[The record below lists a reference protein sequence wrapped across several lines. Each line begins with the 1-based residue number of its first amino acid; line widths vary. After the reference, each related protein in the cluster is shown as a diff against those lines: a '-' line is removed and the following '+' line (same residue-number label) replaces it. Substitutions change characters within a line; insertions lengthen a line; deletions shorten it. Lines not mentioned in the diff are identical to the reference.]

1 MQPAA
6 VSLLIVTAASA
17 LAPPRL
23 FFDVAT
29 NAAALGRIEV
39 ELAAFDSLPRL
50 VENLRLIAANERAP
64 RCSFDGSRFRHAP
77 QGPQYKWSHEF
88 EGAGNRPAIEPSLL
102 KTDAAPSCRIDVF
115 GGSYYGYRWNDDDV
129 LLTTPRVGPGAHKAR
144 FSFVRVKSS
153 PPAWQERLLVNS
165 YVLGVCAT
173 GADEVLQRLCE
184 LPADAEPRIE
194 RAGLLDVADD
204 CLVPAPEDA
213 RRRRPTSAVR
223 RRRDLEHAG
232 RDRRGLPL
240 GRRAGGGVARAAVSP
255 GWGLCRATKRASTSR
270 HRADAASIDGSRA
283 GREGGLPRSR
293 AGQQRDRKVANTI
306 RLVTRR
312 PRTRPC
318 RCSAR
323 TRP

>member
-1 MQPAA
+1 MLCQAA
-6 VSLLIVTAASA
+6 KLSATMVRSRVLVWSALLPQVLT

-23 FFDVAT
+23 FFDLKT

-77 QGPQYKWSHEF
+77 QGPQYRWAHEF
-88 EGAGNRPAIEPSLL
+88 EGARNRPAIEPSLL
-102 KTDAAPSCRIDVF
+102 KADAAPSCRHDVF
-115 GGSYYGYRWNDDDV
+115 GGSYYGYRWNDADDV

-165 YVLGVCAT
+165 YVLGVCAP

-213 RRRRPTSAVR
+213 RRRRPTSAPYAVAATSNTQVDIEEDCLWDADQEAEWRERRFLQVGNCVERQRGPRRSMVPAQVEKEGFRDPARGNSGTVR
-223 RRRDLEHAG
+223 
-232 RDRRGLPL
+232 
-240 GRRAGGGVARAAVSP
+240 
-255 GWGLCRATKRASTSR
+255 
-270 HRADAASIDGSRA
+270 
-283 GREGGLPRSR
+283 
-293 AGQQRDRKVANTI
+293 
-306 RLVTRR
+306 
-312 PRTRPC
+312 
-318 RCSAR
+318 
-323 TRP
+323 

>member
-1 MQPAA
+1 MFMCSANKLCQVGRIDGSLPRPGVRLIAATGANLGTPAA
-6 VSLLIVTAASA
+6 IL
-17 LAPPRL
+17 RRR
-23 FFDVAT
+23 D

-102 KTDAAPSCRIDVF
+102 KADAAPSCRHDVF

-165 YVLGVCAT
+165 YVLGVCAP
-173 GADEVLQRLCE
+173 GADDVLQRLCE

-213 RRRRPTSAVR
+213 RRRRPAVR
-223 RRRDLEHAG
+223 RRRDLGHAG
-232 RDRRGLPL
+232 RHRGGLPL
-240 GRRAGGGVARAAVSP
+240 GRGPGGGVARAAVSP
-255 GWGLCRATKRASTSR
+255 GCGLCGNYLTPS
-270 HRADAASIDGSRA
+270 
-283 GREGGLPRSR
+283 
-293 AGQQRDRKVANTI
+293 
-306 RLVTRR
+306 
-312 PRTRPC
+312 TRPC
-318 RCSAR
+318 
-323 TRP
+323 

>member
-6 VSLLIVTAASA
+6 VSLLIVATAGA

-23 FFDVAT
+23 FFDLKTT

-115 GGSYYGYRWNDDDV
+115 GGSYYGYRWNDADDV

-165 YVLGVCAT
+165 YVLGVCAP
-173 GADEVLQRLCE
+173 GADEVLQTLCE

-213 RRRRPTSAVR
+213 RRRRPTCGAPSPRPYTQVDIEEA
-223 RRRDLEHAG
+223 
-232 RDRRGLPL
+232 L
-240 GRRAGGGVARAAVSP
+240 GTRAGGGVAREAVSP
-255 GWGLCRATKRASTSR
+255 GWGLCRATNRASTSR

-283 GREGGLPRSR
+283 GREGGLPRPS
-293 AGQQRDRKVANTI
+293 
-306 RLVTRR
+306 
-312 PRTRPC
+312 
-318 RCSAR
+318 
-323 TRP
+323 

>member
-6 VSLLIVTAASA
+6 VSLLIVATAGA

-23 FFDVAT
+23 FFDLKT

-64 RCSFDGSRFRHAP
+64 RCSFDGARFRHAP
-77 QGPQYKWSHEF
+77 QGPQYRWAHEF

-102 KTDAAPSCRIDVF
+102 KADATPSCRQDVF

-165 YVLGVCAT
+165 YVLGVCAPR
-173 GADEVLQRLCE
+173 ADRVLQRLCE

-223 RRRDLEHAG
+223 RRRDRNTQVEIEEDCLWDVEQEAEWRERRFLQVGGCVERQRGPPRHAIEQTPRRSMVPAQVEKEG
-232 RDRRGLPL
+232 FRDPARGNS
-240 GRRAGGGVARAAVSP
+240 GTVR
-255 GWGLCRATKRASTSR
+255 
-270 HRADAASIDGSRA
+270 
-283 GREGGLPRSR
+283 
-293 AGQQRDRKVANTI
+293 
-306 RLVTRR
+306 
-312 PRTRPC
+312 
-318 RCSAR
+318 
-323 TRP
+323 

>member
-6 VSLLIVTAASA
+6 VSLLIVATASA

-23 FFDVAT
+23 FFDLKTT

-88 EGAGNRPAIEPSLL
+88 EGAGNRPAIDAALL
-102 KTDAAPSCRIDVF
+102 KADAAPTCRHDIF

-144 FSFVRVKSS
+144 FSFVRVTSS

-165 YVLGVCAT
+165 YVLGVCAP

-194 RAGLLDVADD
+194 RAGLLDVTDD
-204 CLVPAPEDA
+204 CLVPAPEDVDIEEDCLWDA
-213 RRRRPTSAVR
+213 DQEAEWRERRFLQVGGCVERQR
-223 RRRDLEHAG
+223 G
-232 RDRRGLPL
+232 RVDR
-240 GRRAGGGVARAAVSP
+240 
-255 GWGLCRATKRASTSR
+255 WFSR
-270 HRADAASIDGSRA
+270 T
-283 GREGGLPRSR
+283 GREGGLPRPG
-293 AGQQRDRKVANTI
+293 AGEQRDRKVATTI

-323 TRP
+323 RRL

>member
-1 MQPAA
+1 MVRSRVLVWAA
-6 VSLLIVTAASA
+6 LLPQVLT

-23 FFDVAT
+23 FFDLKT

-50 VENLRLIAANERAP
+50 VENLRLIATNERAP

-88 EGAGNRPAIEPSLL
+88 EGAGNRPAIEPSPL
-102 KTDAAPSCRIDVF
+102 KADAAPSCPHDVF
-115 GGSYYGYRWNDDDV
+115 GGSYYGYRWNDADDV

-165 YVLGVCAT
+165 YVLGVCAP

-204 CLVPAPEDA
+204 CLVPVPEDA

-223 RRRDLEHAG
+223 RRRDRNTQVEIEEDCLWDVEQEAEWRERRFLQVGDCVERQSGPPRHAIEQTPRRSMVPAQVEKEG
-232 RDRRGLPL
+232 FRDPARGNS
-240 GRRAGGGVARAAVSP
+240 GTVR
-255 GWGLCRATKRASTSR
+255 
-270 HRADAASIDGSRA
+270 
-283 GREGGLPRSR
+283 
-293 AGQQRDRKVANTI
+293 
-306 RLVTRR
+306 
-312 PRTRPC
+312 
-318 RCSAR
+318 
-323 TRP
+323 

>member
-1 MQPAA
+1 MCSAKSCQREQNAACSRLAFNCNGSQRFGTPAA
-6 VSLLIVTAASA
+6 ILR
-17 LAPPRL
+17 PR
-23 FFDVAT
+23 DEKS
-29 NAAALGRIEV
+29 AALGRIEV

-102 KTDAAPSCRIDVF
+102 KADAAPSCRHDVF

-165 YVLGVCAT
+165 YVLGVCAP

-232 RDRRGLPL
+232 RHRRGLPL

-255 GWGLCRATKRASTSR
+255 GWDCVERQRGPPRRSMVPAQVEK
-270 HRADAASIDGSRA
+270 
-283 GREGGLPRSR
+283 EGFRDPARGNSGTVRRSY
-293 AGQQRDRKVANTI
+293 
-306 RLVTRR
+306 
-312 PRTRPC
+312 
-318 RCSAR
+318 
-323 TRP
+323 

>member
-1 MQPAA
+1 MVRFRGLVWAA
-6 VSLLIVTAASA
+6 LLPQVLT

-29 NAAALGRIEV
+29 RKAPLGRIEV

-77 QGPQYKWSHEF
+77 QGPQYKWAHEF

-102 KTDAAPSCRIDVF
+102 KADAAPSCRHDVF
-115 GGSYYGYRWNDDDV
+115 GGSYYGYRWNDADDV

-165 YVLGVCAT
+165 YVLGVCAP
-173 GADEVLQRLCE
+173 GADEVLQGLCE

-204 CLVPAPEDA
+204 CLVPAPADA

-223 RRRDLEHAG
+223 RRRDRNTQVEIEEDCLWDVEQEAEWRERRFLQVEGCVERQRGPPRHA
-232 RDRRGLPL
+232 
-240 GRRAGGGVARAAVSP
+240 
-255 GWGLCRATKRASTSR
+255 
-270 HRADAASIDGSRA
+270 IDGSRT
-283 GREGGLPRSR
+283 GREGGLPRPS
-293 AGQQRDRKVANTI
+293 
-306 RLVTRR
+306 
-312 PRTRPC
+312 
-318 RCSAR
+318 
-323 TRP
+323 

>member
-6 VSLLIVTAASA
+6 VSLLIVATASA

-23 FFDVAT
+23 FFDLETT

-102 KTDAAPSCRIDVF
+102 KADATPSCRIDVVF
-115 GGSYYGYRWNDDDV
+115 GGSYYGYRWNDADDV

-165 YVLGVCAT
+165 YVLGVCAP

-204 CLVPAPEDA
+204 CLVPAPEDVEIEEDCLWDVEQEA
-213 RRRRPTSAVR
+213 EWRERRFLQVADCVERQRGRVDRLFPHRSRRRASATQ
-223 RRRDLEHAG
+223 LGGIAG
-232 RDRRGLPL
+232 P
-240 GRRAGGGVARAAVSP
+240 
-255 GWGLCRATKRASTSR
+255 
-270 HRADAASIDGSRA
+270 
-283 GREGGLPRSR
+283 
-293 AGQQRDRKVANTI
+293 
-306 RLVTRR
+306 
-312 PRTRPC
+312 
-318 RCSAR
+318 
-323 TRP
+323 

>member
-1 MQPAA
+1 MVRFRGLVCA
-6 VSLLIVTAASA
+6 SLLPQVLT

-88 EGAGNRPAIEPSLL
+88 EGAGNRPAIDAALL
-102 KTDAAPSCRIDVF
+102 KADAAPTCRHDIF

-165 YVLGVCAT
+165 YVLGVCAP

-194 RAGLLDVADD
+194 RAGLLDVTDD
-204 CLVPAPEDA
+204 CLVPAPADA

-232 RDRRGLPL
+232 RHRGGLPL
-240 GRRAGGGVARAAVSP
+240 GRGPGGGVARAAVSP
-255 GWGLCRATKRASTSR
+255 GWGLCRATKGASTSR
-270 HRADAASIDGSRA
+270 HRADVSRT
-283 GREGGLPRSR
+283 GREGGLPRSCE
-293 AGQQRDRKVANTI
+293 GQ
-306 RLVTRR
+306 
-312 PRTRPC
+312 
-318 RCSAR
+318 
-323 TRP
+323 

>member
-29 NAAALGRIEV
+29 AKAPLGRIEV

-115 GGSYYGYRWNDDDV
+115 GGSYYGYRWNDADDV

-165 YVLGVCAT
+165 YVLGVCAP

-223 RRRDLEHAG
+223 RRRDRNTQVEIEEDCLWDVEQEAEWRERRFLQVGGCVERQSGPPRHAIEQTPRRSMVPAQVEKEG
-232 RDRRGLPL
+232 FRDPARGNS
-240 GRRAGGGVARAAVSP
+240 GTVR
-255 GWGLCRATKRASTSR
+255 
-270 HRADAASIDGSRA
+270 
-283 GREGGLPRSR
+283 
-293 AGQQRDRKVANTI
+293 
-306 RLVTRR
+306 
-312 PRTRPC
+312 
-318 RCSAR
+318 
-323 TRP
+323 

>member
-6 VSLLIVTAASA
+6 VSLLIVATASA

-23 FFDVAT
+23 FFDLKT

-102 KTDAAPSCRIDVF
+102 KADAAPSCRHDVF
-115 GGSYYGYRWNDDDV
+115 GGSYYGYRWNDADDV

-165 YVLGVCAT
+165 YVLGVCAP
-173 GADEVLQRLCE
+173 GADDVLQRLCE

-213 RRRRPTSAVR
+213 RRRRPTSDAVAATSNTQVDIEEDCLWDADQEAEWRER
-223 RRRDLEHAG
+223 RFLQVGNCVERQRGPRRSMVPAQVEKEG
-232 RDRRGLPL
+232 FRDPARGNS
-240 GRRAGGGVARAAVSP
+240 GTVR
-255 GWGLCRATKRASTSR
+255 
-270 HRADAASIDGSRA
+270 
-283 GREGGLPRSR
+283 
-293 AGQQRDRKVANTI
+293 
-306 RLVTRR
+306 
-312 PRTRPC
+312 
-318 RCSAR
+318 
-323 TRP
+323 

>member
-6 VSLLIVTAASA
+6 VSLLIVATASA

-23 FFDVAT
+23 FFDLKTT

-88 EGAGNRPAIEPSLL
+88 EGAGNRPAIDAALL
-102 KTDAAPSCRIDVF
+102 KADAAPSCRHDIF
-115 GGSYYGYRWNDDDV
+115 GGSYYGYRWNDADDV

-165 YVLGVCAT
+165 YVLGVCAP
-173 GADEVLQRLCE
+173 GADDVLQRLCE

-204 CLVPAPEDA
+204 CLVPVPEDA
-213 RRRRPTSAVR
+213 RRRRPNSAV

-232 RDRRGLPL
+232 RHRGGLPL
-240 GRRAGGGVARAAVSP
+240 GRGPGGGVARAAVSP
-255 GWGLCRATKRASTSR
+255 GCGLCR
-270 HRADAASIDGSRA
+270 HHAASVDGFPA
-283 GREGGLPRSR
+283 QVEKEGF
-293 AGQQRDRKVANTI
+293 RD
-306 RLVTRR
+306 
-312 PRTRPC
+312 P
-318 RCSAR
+318 AR
-323 TRP
+323 GNSGTVR

>member
-1 MQPAA
+1 MQPTA
-6 VSLLIVTAASA
+6 VSLLIVATASA

-23 FFDVAT
+23 FFDLKT

-88 EGAGNRPAIEPSLL
+88 EGAGNRPAIKPSLL
-102 KTDAAPSCRIDVF
+102 KADAAPSCRHDVF
-115 GGSYYGYRWNDDDV
+115 GGSYYGYRWNADDV

-165 YVLGVCAT
+165 YVLGVCAP
-173 GADEVLQRLCE
+173 GADDVLQRLCE

-232 RDRRGLPL
+232 RHRGGLPL
-240 GRRAGGGVARAAVSP
+240 GRGPRGGVARAAVSP
-255 GWGLCRATKRASTSR
+255 GWKLCRATKG
-270 HRADAASIDGSRA
+270 AASIDGSRT
-283 GREGGLPRSR
+283 GREGGLPRPG
-293 AGQQRDRKVANTI
+293 AGEQRDRKVANTI

>member
-1 MQPAA
+1 MLCCQAA
-6 VSLLIVTAASA
+6 KLSATMVRSRVLVWAALLPQVLT

-23 FFDVAT
+23 YFDLKT
-29 NAAALGRIEV
+29 NAASLGRIEV
-39 ELAAFDSLPRL
+39 ELAAFDNLPRL
-50 VENLRLIAANERAP
+50 VENLRLIATNERAP

-102 KTDAAPSCRIDVF
+102 KADAAPSCRHDVF

-165 YVLGVCAT
+165 YVLGVCAP

-184 LPADAEPRIE
+184 LPADAEPRVE

-223 RRRDLEHAG
+223 RRRDRNTQVEIEEDCLWDVEQEAEWRERRFLQVGGCVERQRGPPRHAIEQT
-232 RDRRGLPL
+232 P
-240 GRRAGGGVARAAVSP
+240 
-255 GWGLCRATKRASTSR
+255 
-270 HRADAASIDGSRA
+270 
-283 GREGGLPRSR
+283 
-293 AGQQRDRKVANTI
+293 
-306 RLVTRR
+306 RR
-312 PRTRPC
+312 PMVPAQVEKEGFRDP
-318 RCSAR
+318 AR
-323 TRP
+323 GNSGTVR

>member
-6 VSLLIVTAASA
+6 VSLLIVATASA

-23 FFDVAT
+23 FFDLKT

-50 VENLRLIAANERAP
+50 VENLRLVAANERAP

-88 EGAGNRPAIEPSLL
+88 EGAGNRPAIDAALL
-102 KTDAAPSCRIDVF
+102 KADAAPTCRHDIF

-165 YVLGVCAT
+165 YVLGVCAP
-173 GADEVLQRLCE
+173 GADDVLQRLCE

-194 RAGLLDVADD
+194 RAGLLDVTDD
-204 CLVPAPEDA
+204 CLVPAPADA

-223 RRRDLEHAG
+223 RRPRT
-232 RDRRGLPL
+232 RR
-240 GRRAGGGVARAAVSP
+240 
-255 GWGLCRATKRASTSR
+255 STSR
-270 HRADAASIDGSRA
+270 RTASGTRTRRQSGASDGFSRLRTVSTSRRVGRWFSRT
-283 GREGGLPRSR
+283 GREGGLPRPG
-293 AGQQRDRKVANTI
+293 AGEQRDRKVANTI

>member
-29 NAAALGRIEV
+29 AKAPLGRIEV
-39 ELAAFDSLPRL
+39 ELAAFDNLPRL
-50 VENLRLIAANERAP
+50 VENLRLIATNERAP

-102 KTDAAPSCRIDVF
+102 KADAAPSCRQDVF

-223 RRRDLEHAG
+223 RRRDRNTQVEIEEDCLWDVEQEAEWRERRFLQVGGCVERQRGPPRHAIEQTFPAQVEKEG
-232 RDRRGLPL
+232 FRDPARGNS
-240 GRRAGGGVARAAVSP
+240 GTVR
-255 GWGLCRATKRASTSR
+255 
-270 HRADAASIDGSRA
+270 
-283 GREGGLPRSR
+283 
-293 AGQQRDRKVANTI
+293 
-306 RLVTRR
+306 
-312 PRTRPC
+312 
-318 RCSAR
+318 
-323 TRP
+323 

>member
-6 VSLLIVTAASA
+6 VSLLIVATAGA

-23 FFDVAT
+23 FFDLKT

-102 KTDAAPSCRIDVF
+102 KADAAPSCRHGVF
-115 GGSYYGYRWNDDDV
+115 GGSYYGYRWNDDAV

-165 YVLGVCAT
+165 YVLGVCAP

-204 CLVPAPEDA
+204 CQVPAPEDVEIEEDCLWDVEQEAEWRERRFLQVADCVERQRGPRRTIVPAQVEKEGFRDPA
-213 RRRRPTSAVR
+213 RGNSGTVR
-223 RRRDLEHAG
+223 
-232 RDRRGLPL
+232 
-240 GRRAGGGVARAAVSP
+240 
-255 GWGLCRATKRASTSR
+255 
-270 HRADAASIDGSRA
+270 
-283 GREGGLPRSR
+283 
-293 AGQQRDRKVANTI
+293 
-306 RLVTRR
+306 
-312 PRTRPC
+312 
-318 RCSAR
+318 
-323 TRP
+323 

>member
-1 MQPAA
+1 MVRFRSLVCA
-6 VSLLIVTAASA
+6 SLLPQVLT

-29 NAAALGRIEV
+29 KKAPLGRIEV
-39 ELAAFDSLPRL
+39 ELAAFDNLPRL

-102 KTDAAPSCRIDVF
+102 KADAAPSCRHDVF

-165 YVLGVCAT
+165 YVLGVCAP

-204 CLVPAPEDA
+204 CLVPVPEDA

-223 RRRDLEHAG
+223 RPTSDTQVDIEEDCLWDADQEAEWRERRFLQVADCVERQRGPRRTIVPAQVEKEG
-232 RDRRGLPL
+232 FRDPARGNS
-240 GRRAGGGVARAAVSP
+240 GTVR
-255 GWGLCRATKRASTSR
+255 
-270 HRADAASIDGSRA
+270 
-283 GREGGLPRSR
+283 
-293 AGQQRDRKVANTI
+293 
-306 RLVTRR
+306 
-312 PRTRPC
+312 
-318 RCSAR
+318 
-323 TRP
+323 

>member
-6 VSLLIVTAASA
+6 VSLLIVATAGA

-23 FFDVAT
+23 FFDLKTT

-88 EGAGNRPAIEPSLL
+88 EGTGNRPAIEPSLL
-102 KTDAAPSCRIDVF
+102 KADATPSCRHDVF
-115 GGSYYGYRWNDDDV
+115 GGSYYGYRWNDDAV
-129 LLTTPRVGPGAHKAR
+129 LLTTPRVGPGAQKAR

-223 RRRDLEHAG
+223 RRR
-232 RDRRGLPL
+232 
-240 GRRAGGGVARAAVSP
+240 
-255 GWGLCRATKRASTSR
+255 T
-270 HRADAASIDGSRA
+270 
-283 GREGGLPRSR
+283 
-293 AGQQRDRKVANTI
+293 
-306 RLVTRR
+306 VTRR
-312 PRTRPC
+312 SKSKRTASGTRTRRRSGASDGFSRLDTVSSDKGGRVERWFP
-318 RCSAR
+318 RRSRRRASAIPLGA
-323 TRP
+323 TAGP

>member
-6 VSLLIVTAASA
+6 VSLLIVATAGA

-23 FFDVAT
+23 FFDLKT

-102 KTDAAPSCRIDVF
+102 KADATPSCRHDVF

-165 YVLGVCAT
+165 YVLGVCAP

-223 RRRDLEHAG
+223 RRRDRNTQVEIEEDCLWDVEQEAEWRERRFLQVGGCVERQRGPPRHAIEQTPRRSMVPAQVEKEG
-232 RDRRGLPL
+232 FRDPARGNS
-240 GRRAGGGVARAAVSP
+240 GTVR
-255 GWGLCRATKRASTSR
+255 
-270 HRADAASIDGSRA
+270 
-283 GREGGLPRSR
+283 
-293 AGQQRDRKVANTI
+293 
-306 RLVTRR
+306 
-312 PRTRPC
+312 
-318 RCSAR
+318 
-323 TRP
+323 

>member
-1 MQPAA
+1 MVRFRGLVCA
-6 VSLLIVTAASA
+6 SLLPQVLT

-29 NAAALGRIEV
+29 AKAPLGRIEV

-102 KTDAAPSCRIDVF
+102 KADAAPSCRHDVF

-165 YVLGVCAT
+165 YVLGFAT
-173 GADEVLQRLCE
+173 PGADEVLQRLCE

-204 CLVPAPEDA
+204 CLVPAPADA
-213 RRRRPTSAVR
+213 RRRRPPRYAVAATSNTQVDIEEHCLWDVEQEAEWRERRFLQVGGCVERQRGPPRHAIEQTFPAQVEKEGFRDPARGNSGTVR
-223 RRRDLEHAG
+223 
-232 RDRRGLPL
+232 
-240 GRRAGGGVARAAVSP
+240 
-255 GWGLCRATKRASTSR
+255 
-270 HRADAASIDGSRA
+270 
-283 GREGGLPRSR
+283 
-293 AGQQRDRKVANTI
+293 
-306 RLVTRR
+306 
-312 PRTRPC
+312 
-318 RCSAR
+318 
-323 TRP
+323 

>member
-1 MQPAA
+1 MWAA
-6 VSLLIVTAASA
+6 LLPQVLT

-29 NAAALGRIEV
+29 KKAPLGRMEV

-77 QGPQYKWSHEF
+77 QGPQYRWAHEF

-102 KTDAAPSCRIDVF
+102 KADATPSCRQDVF

-165 YVLGVCAT
+165 YVLGVCAP

-204 CLVPAPEDA
+204 CLVPAPQDA
-213 RRRRPTSAVR
+213 RQRRPTSAVR
-223 RRRDLEHAG
+223 LVATVHTQVDIEEDCLWDADQEAEWRERRFLLVGGCVERQRGPPRHAIEQT
-232 RDRRGLPL
+232 P
-240 GRRAGGGVARAAVSP
+240 
-255 GWGLCRATKRASTSR
+255 
-270 HRADAASIDGSRA
+270 
-283 GREGGLPRSR
+283 
-293 AGQQRDRKVANTI
+293 
-306 RLVTRR
+306 RR
-312 PRTRPC
+312 PMVPAQVEKEGFRDP
-318 RCSAR
+318 AR
-323 TRP
+323 GNSGTVR

>member
-1 MQPAA
+1 MLCCQAA
-6 VSLLIVTAASA
+6 KLSATMVRSRVLVWAALLPQVLT

-29 NAAALGRIEV
+29 AKAPLGRIEV
-39 ELAAFDSLPRL
+39 ELAAFDNLPRL

-102 KTDAAPSCRIDVF
+102 KADAAPSCRHDVF
-115 GGSYYGYRWNDDDV
+115 GGSYYGYRWNDADDV

-165 YVLGVCAT
+165 YVLGVCAP

-204 CLVPAPEDA
+204 CLVPVPEDA
-213 RRRRPTSAVR
+213 RRRRPTAVR
-223 RRRDLEHAG
+223 RRRDLGHAG
-232 RDRRGLPL
+232 RHRGGLPL
-240 GRRAGGGVARAAVSP
+240 GRGPGGGVARAAVSP
-255 GWGLCRATKRASTSR
+255 GGGCVERQRGPRRSTVP
-270 HRADAASIDGSRA
+270 AQVEK
-283 GREGGLPRSR
+283 EGF
-293 AGQQRDRKVANTI
+293 RD
-306 RLVTRR
+306 
-312 PRTRPC
+312 P
-318 RCSAR
+318 AR
-323 TRP
+323 GNSGTVR

>member
-6 VSLLIVTAASA
+6 VSLLIVTTASA

-23 FFDVAT
+23 FFDLKT

-88 EGAGNRPAIEPSLL
+88 EGAGNRPAIDAALL
-102 KTDAAPSCRIDVF
+102 KADAAPTCRHDIF

-165 YVLGVCAT
+165 YVLGVCAP
-173 GADEVLQRLCE
+173 GADDVLQRLCE

-223 RRRDLEHAG
+223 RRRDRNTQVEIEEDCLWDVEQEAEWRERRFLQVGGCVERQRGPPRHAIEQTFPAQVEKEG
-232 RDRRGLPL
+232 FRDPARGNS
-240 GRRAGGGVARAAVSP
+240 GTVR
-255 GWGLCRATKRASTSR
+255 
-270 HRADAASIDGSRA
+270 
-283 GREGGLPRSR
+283 
-293 AGQQRDRKVANTI
+293 
-306 RLVTRR
+306 
-312 PRTRPC
+312 
-318 RCSAR
+318 
-323 TRP
+323 

>member
-6 VSLLIVTAASA
+6 VSLLIVATASA

-23 FFDVAT
+23 FFDLETT

-102 KTDAAPSCRIDVF
+102 KADAAPSCRHDVF

-165 YVLGVCAT
+165 YVLGVCAP

-184 LPADAEPRIE
+184 LPADAEPRIALIEARLRADTNGARWQRRMLEGRTTRKE
-194 RAGLLDVADD
+194 RS
-204 CLVPAPEDA
+204 DA
-213 RRRRPTSAVR
+213 LAAIVDAYLREA
-223 RRRDLEHAG
+223 
-232 RDRRGLPL
+232 
-240 GRRAGGGVARAAVSP
+240 AGGRPVHDWSEAR
-255 GWGLCRATKRASTSR
+255 
-270 HRADAASIDGSRA
+270 
-283 GREGGLPRSR
+283 
-293 AGQQRDRKVANTI
+293 
-306 RLVTRR
+306 
-312 PRTRPC
+312 
-318 RCSAR
+318 
-323 TRP
+323 

>member
-1 MQPAA
+1 MYRYSLAWAA
-6 VSLLIVTAASA
+6 ALLLAPQALT

-29 NAAALGRIEV
+29 TKAPLGRMEV
-39 ELAAFDSLPRL
+39 ELAAFESLPRL

-102 KTDAAPSCRIDVF
+102 KADATPSCRQDVF

-165 YVLGVCAT
+165 YVLGVCAP
-173 GADEVLQRLCE
+173 GADEVLQGLCE

-223 RRRDLEHAG
+223 RRRDRNTQVEIEEDCLWDVEQEAEWRERRFLQVGDCVERQRGPPRHAIEQTFPAQVEKEG
-232 RDRRGLPL
+232 FRDPARGNS
-240 GRRAGGGVARAAVSP
+240 GTVR
-255 GWGLCRATKRASTSR
+255 
-270 HRADAASIDGSRA
+270 
-283 GREGGLPRSR
+283 
-293 AGQQRDRKVANTI
+293 
-306 RLVTRR
+306 
-312 PRTRPC
+312 
-318 RCSAR
+318 
-323 TRP
+323 

>member
-1 MQPAA
+1 MVRFRGLVCA
-6 VSLLIVTAASA
+6 SLLPQVLT

-77 QGPQYKWSHEF
+77 QGPQYRWAHEF

-102 KTDAAPSCRIDVF
+102 KADATPSCRQDVF
-115 GGSYYGYRWNDDDV
+115 GGSYYGYRWNDADDV

-165 YVLGVCAT
+165 YVLGVCAP
-173 GADEVLQRLCE
+173 GADEVLQGLCE

-204 CLVPAPEDA
+204 CLVPAPEDVEIEEDCLWDVEQEVAWRERRFLQVGDCVERQRGPPRHAIAQTPRRSMVPAQVEKEGFRDPA
-213 RRRRPTSAVR
+213 RGNSGTVR
-223 RRRDLEHAG
+223 
-232 RDRRGLPL
+232 
-240 GRRAGGGVARAAVSP
+240 
-255 GWGLCRATKRASTSR
+255 
-270 HRADAASIDGSRA
+270 
-283 GREGGLPRSR
+283 
-293 AGQQRDRKVANTI
+293 
-306 RLVTRR
+306 
-312 PRTRPC
+312 
-318 RCSAR
+318 
-323 TRP
+323 

>member
-6 VSLLIVTAASA
+6 VSLLIVATAGA

-23 FFDVAT
+23 FFDLKTT

-102 KTDAAPSCRIDVF
+102 KADAAPSCRHDVF
-115 GGSYYGYRWNDDDV
+115 GGSYYGYRWNDDAV

-165 YVLGVCAT
+165 YVLGVCAP
-173 GADEVLQRLCE
+173 GADDVLQRLCE

-223 RRRDLEHAG
+223 RRRDRNTQVEIEEDCLWDVEQEAEWRERRFLQVGGCVERQRGPPRHAIEQTFPAQVEKEG
-232 RDRRGLPL
+232 FRDPARGNS
-240 GRRAGGGVARAAVSP
+240 GTVR
-255 GWGLCRATKRASTSR
+255 
-270 HRADAASIDGSRA
+270 
-283 GREGGLPRSR
+283 
-293 AGQQRDRKVANTI
+293 
-306 RLVTRR
+306 
-312 PRTRPC
+312 
-318 RCSAR
+318 
-323 TRP
+323 